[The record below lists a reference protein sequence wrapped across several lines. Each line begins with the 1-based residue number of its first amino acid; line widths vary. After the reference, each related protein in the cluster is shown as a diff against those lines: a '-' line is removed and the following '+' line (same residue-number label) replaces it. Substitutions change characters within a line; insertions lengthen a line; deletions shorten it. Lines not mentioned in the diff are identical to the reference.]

1 MDDEELA
8 LLFSARKEN
17 EELKEKIERLT
28 ANMNSIVVEM
38 GKMEDYRQILDSD
51 IVDRDKDIQTL
62 KSFIIWLDKYPKF
75 WARSYKIDIDRFI
88 NEQGIEY

>member
-75 WARSYKIDIDRFI
+75 LSLDSKVCSRVVPVR
-88 NEQGIEY
+88 